1 MIGFLRPILLF
12 FVLLVAVHLVLRLWL
27 RLRERRR
34 LGQDWE
40 ESDRLVD
47 RDIYLQT
54 GMAEY
59 DRSLRKRLLWLTIVA
74 PMAGPVLL
82 RFFLAQNQKG
92 W

>member
-74 PMAGPVLL
+74 PMAGLL
-82 RFFLAQNQKG
+82 LLLYLVNET
-92 W
+92 